1 MAGFQFRMAGFLG
14 IKEKIE
20 EQKKLEYGKALKKLD
35 DERNLLNLLND
46 KKNNV
51 IYSMR
56 ESINL
61 GIHTFELKRYNDY
74 IDYIKKRIVEQE
86 DAVDKAKNFA
96 ETKRIELV
104 EAVKERKMLEVIK
117 ENDRIEYNKEQLL
130 KEQKIVDE
138 IVSYQYNNA

>member
-86 DAVDKAKNFA
+86 DAVDKAKDFA

>member
-74 IDYIKKRIVEQE
+74 IDYIKRRIVEQE
-86 DAVDKAKNFA
+86 DAVDKAKEFA
-96 ETKRIELV
+96 ETKRVELV